1 MYRDHRKA
9 FRPRRWIGHRKL
21 EKGGFDADESP
32 TVREPVDFSP
42 IGPAS
47 DAGDVG
53 SDNWV
58 IRRKDPDV
66 EMAEQEAEAAAVAA
80 GG

>member
-1 MYRDHRKA
+1 M
-9 FRPRRWIGHRKL
+9 
-21 EKGGFDADESP
+21 
-32 TVREPVDFSP
+32 REPVDFSP